1 LTSFGVLRKL
11 AGMTRPRQPA
21 ISWFE
26 RLQRLLDDFPI
37 DKLPARPLFEKVRTV
52 LQFLLLVWR
61 GFVENRCPVRAAALS
76 YTTLLAVVP
85 LLAVVLSMSKNF
97 LHDTSADLVPK
108 WMNKT
113 LVLVAPQLETV
124 APDAQRQTVEKIQS
138 FIDNLNAGALGTLGT
153 LFLIFVGV
161 RLLMAIEQTFNDIW
175 GIEEGRSIWRKIVYY
190 WTTITLGPLLLLV
203 AGYLTGHAEVLAV
216 IGRLGVM
223 PSLQKLSLQ
232 AAPYFVLWIAFGLM
246 YALMPN
252 THVRPRA
259 AVIGG
264 VFAGT
269 LWQINTWLSTLYVSR
284 AVQYSKIYGT
294 LGIIPILLVGLYF
307 SWLIVLLGAQVA
319 YASQNIRT
327 YLQQRASERIDHRS
341 RELIACRIV
350 LIACEHFLRGTKPV
364 TLDDLA
370 VKTGAPAK
378 WLNQL
383 VHHLAGGG
391 ILAQVEGELDGIV
404 PVRSP
409 DALTVADVLEV
420 VRTHPAGGDDR
431 RLGSDRV
438 VEKLLADLDATLRS
452 APANRTF
459 SQLVER

>member
-1 LTSFGVLRKL
+1 M
-11 AGMTRPRQPA
+11 AQPRQPA
-21 ISWFE
+21 INWFE
-26 RLQRLLDDFPI
+26 RLQRLLDDFPL
-37 DKLPARPLFEKVRTV
+37 DKLPARPFFEKLRTV

-76 YTTLLAVVP
+76 YTTLLALVP
-85 LLAVVLSMSKNF
+85 LLAVVLSISKNF

-108 WMNKT
+108 LMDKT
-113 LVLVAPQLETV
+113 LVLVAPQLDRV
-124 APDAQRQTVEKIQS
+124 SPDAQHETVEKIQT
-138 FIDNLNAGALGTLGT
+138 FIDNINAGALGTLGT
-153 LFLIFVGV
+153 LFLVFVGV
-161 RLLMAIEQTFNDIW
+161 RLLMAIEQAFNDIW
-175 GIEEGRSIWRKIVYY
+175 GIEVGRSIWRKVVYY
-190 WTTITLGPLLLLV
+190 WTTITLGPLLLMF
-203 AGYLTGHAEVLAV
+203 AGYLTGRTEVLAV
-216 IGRLGVM
+216 VGRFSAM
-223 PSLQKLSLQ
+223 PELQRATLQ
-232 AAPYFVLWIAFGLM
+232 IAPYVVLWVAFGLM

-259 AVIGG
+259 AVMGG

-269 LWQINTWLSTLYVSR
+269 LWQLNTWLSTLYISR
-284 AVQYSKIYGT
+284 AVTYSKIYGT

-327 YLQQRASERIDHRS
+327 YLQQRASERIDHRG

-350 LIACEHFLRGTKPV
+350 LIACEHFLRGTRPP

-370 VKTGAPAK
+370 EETGAPAK

-391 ILAQVEGELDGIV
+391 ILAQVNGEQDGIV

-409 DALTVADVLEV
+409 DTLTVADILEV
-420 VRTHPAGGDDR
+420 VRTHPAVGGDR
-431 RLGSDRV
+431 RQGSDRV
-438 VEKLLADLDATLRS
+438 VEKLLTDLDAALRS

-459 SQLVER
+459 RELIER